1 MNVPGPEIEPVT
13 LVYENDTL
21 TNWATWPGLLTYVL
35 KATDIHMHIYR
46 SSYNILMTDIFL
58 KIISSYFSITIYFPY
73 IPLPHNHHT
82 VDKLYFNNH
91 ILVLVY
97 WP

>member
-58 KIISSYFSITIYFPY
+58 KIIS
-73 IPLPHNHHT
+73 
-82 VDKLYFNNH
+82 LYFYYPYLFPLLSSPPQSPYCWQV
-91 ILVLVY
+91 IL
-97 WP
+97 